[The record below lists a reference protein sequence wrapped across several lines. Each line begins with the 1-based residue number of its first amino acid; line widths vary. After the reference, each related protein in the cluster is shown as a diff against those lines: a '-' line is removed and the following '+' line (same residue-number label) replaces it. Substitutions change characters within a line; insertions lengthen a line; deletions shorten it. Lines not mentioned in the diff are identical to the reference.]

1 MNNHRNFPLTTSIFL
16 GSIFILLFSNAS
28 AFLPS
33 IQSITTIHSGVGK
46 ASRIVPSS
54 LNMGI
59 FDGFSKAFSN
69 AEYGAPPDA
78 VKASARHILVQS
90 AGEAKVI
97 MKMISSGEK
106 TFESCAKEYSTCSSA
121 KQGGSLGS
129 FPPGRMV
136 PEFDKVIFSPDA
148 KIGQLVGP
156 VLTDFGHHIIILDKR
171 KGGGDWF

>member
-1 MNNHRNFPLTTSIFL
+1 MVNHRNIPLTTIIFL
-16 GSIFILLFSNAS
+16 GSIFIMLFSDAS

-33 IQSITTIHSGVGK
+33 MQSITTIHSGVGK
-46 ASRIVPSS
+46 ASRLVPFS

-78 VKASARHILVQS
+78 VKATARHILVQS

-97 MKMISSGEK
+97 MKMISSGEE
-106 TFESCAKEYSTCSSA
+106 TFESCAKDYSTCPSG

-129 FPPGRMV
+129 FPPGQMV
-136 PEFDKVIFSPDA
+136 PEFDKVIFNPDA
-148 KIGQLVGP
+148 KVGQLVGP
-156 VLTDFGHHIIILDKR
+156 VLTEFGHHIIILDKR
-171 KGGGDWF
+171 TGGGDWF